1 MFAGFRLVAV
11 AFGRR
16 AVRKFERQH
25 HRLKARLAARNLTL
39 SDIARS
45 LDVAPSTVTIVSK
58 GFRRSRRIETALAE
72 AVGTTPDRLWPA
84 RYRLHEEGALIAT

>member
-1 MFAGFRLVAV
+1 MRT
-11 AFGRR
+11 
-16 AVRKFERQH
+16 FERQH

-39 SDIARS
+39 SDIARR

-58 GFRRSRRIETALAE
+58 GFRRSRRIEMALAE

-84 RYRLHEEGALIAT
+84 RYRLQKEGDLIVT